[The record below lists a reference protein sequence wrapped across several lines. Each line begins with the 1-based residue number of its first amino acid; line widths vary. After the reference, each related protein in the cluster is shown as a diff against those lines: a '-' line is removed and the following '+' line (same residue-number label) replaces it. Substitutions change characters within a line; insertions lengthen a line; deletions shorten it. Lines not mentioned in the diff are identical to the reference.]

1 MSTPYG
7 RHSSRRRVAATLE
20 PPTRGLS
27 EQPWV
32 ESFRPLTW
40 CCSGWRLPRF
50 TRSGPG
56 VKPDRGDSSLWPC
69 SSPSSTARAIALLRL
84 GVTQHP
90 ALRSPDFPLPA
101 LAFTG
106 GQRRSGWLRTRMV
119 ARRASAFSLRIA
131 SGASYP
137 ARGPARSV
145 GIDGELRVAAR
156 ASRRGAARSGIDGG
170 LRVDARG
177 RYATHLIY
185 ERVEEAASR
194 RQRIVSPARRGT
206 TVCSPNGYVAGTT
219 HASRLS
225 VMVPVL
231 RGRP

>member
-1 MSTPYG
+1 MRGEEWNRSAEFTRRHGGSSAACEGNSRAAVIRISRSQPISRVLLRGALVSAPYG

-20 PPTRGLS
+20 PPTRGLG
-27 EQPWV
+27 EQPGV
-32 ESFRPLTW
+32 ESCRPLTW

-56 VKPDRGDSSLWPC
+56 LTPDRGDSSLWPC
-69 SSPSSTARAIALLRL
+69 SSPSTTARAIVLLRL

-101 LAFTG
+101 LVFTG

-119 ARRASAFSLRIA
+119 ARRSVPFSRPDSDLVH
-131 SGASYP
+131 Y
-137 ARGPARSV
+137 
-145 GIDGELRVAAR
+145 
-156 ASRRGAARSGIDGG
+156 
-170 LRVDARG
+170 
-177 RYATHLIY
+177 
-185 ERVEEAASR
+185 ASR

-206 TVCSPNGYVAGTT
+206 TLCSPNGYDAGTT

-225 VMVPVL
+225 VMVALL